1 MTSIQFFKEP
11 YVYFYLY
18 SQYFHPKTLDD
29 RLDNIHFYRQPNRL
43 FKGTKVP
50 DWAQNHTRDENEFDS
65 HSQKMWEEMVDDF
78 QSEITPVPFVRDS
91 GVIDT
96 NPLMLPQF
104 FGFGDGNGRRLFYN
118 EKPVH
123 NTWYDGSSFHPD
135 ELLYGYNKQN

>member
-1 MTSIQFFKEP
+1 
-11 YVYFYLY
+11 
-18 SQYFHPKTLDD
+18 
-29 RLDNIHFYRQPNRL
+29 
-43 FKGTKVP
+43 
-50 DWAQNHTRDENEFDS
+50 
-65 HSQKMWEEMVDDF
+65 MVDDF